1 MSTSGPLSS
10 RIAGNAT
17 HPSSQAS
24 PRRAAG
30 LGSRSNSSTPRN
42 LQCSESAAAQDGP
55 SNPRRATAL
64 SAAGVPLRNPLTVP
78 AGGAPTSADDRPS
91 PAATAHESLS
101 WSEHPDPRL
110 SCTTGS
116 NDRASGAVDA
126 ICVSPVPILHVRVPS
141 GPIAVLRG
149 RRHSS
154 TLVMTDC
161 MTSWSYNPF
170 FSHRRGDTPC
180 HCRPVAAAPSTEKR
194 SALSVIFWGCNSTRY
209 FLHGGRF
216 GQGLL
221 GKYSTADPARLTPP
235 VPRS

>member
-126 ICVSPVPILHVRVPS
+126 IWRIACADLARARALWSDR
-141 GPIAVLRG
+141 GPPR
-149 RRHSS
+149 
-154 TLVMTDC
+154 
-161 MTSWSYNPF
+161 
-170 FSHRRGDTPC
+170 
-180 HCRPVAAAPSTEKR
+180 APSLVD
-194 SALSVIFWGCNSTRY
+194 ACHDGLYDQLVIQSVFQS
-209 FLHGGRF
+209 
-216 GQGLL
+216 
-221 GKYSTADPARLTPP
+221 PAR
-235 VPRS
+235 